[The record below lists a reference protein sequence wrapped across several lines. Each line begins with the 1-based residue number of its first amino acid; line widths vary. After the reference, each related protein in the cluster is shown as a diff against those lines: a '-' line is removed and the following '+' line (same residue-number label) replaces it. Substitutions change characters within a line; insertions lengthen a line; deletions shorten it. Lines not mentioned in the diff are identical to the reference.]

1 MNIICVQ
8 LNLHVHQSILSI
20 QKHTVKIFTE
30 NLNANIKLTMPS
42 RIDAESCNKNTIW
55 FKYRTC
61 ISQSL

>member
-8 LNLHVHQSILSI
+8 LNLHVHVYRVYRN
-20 QKHTVKIFTE
+20 TVKIFTE

-42 RIDAESCNKNTIW
+42 RIDAESCNKNTVW
-55 FKYRTC
+55 FKYHTC

>member
-8 LNLHVHQSILSI
+8 LNLHVHVYRVYRN
-20 QKHTVKIFTE
+20 TVKIFTE

>member
-8 LNLHVHQSILSI
+8 LNLHVHV

-30 NLNANIKLTMPS
+30 NLNANVKLTMPS
-42 RIDAESCNKNTIW
+42 RIDADSCNKNTIW
-55 FKYRTC
+55 LKYRTC

>member
-1 MNIICVQ
+1 MYIEYPG
-8 LNLHVHQSILSI
+8 I

-30 NLNANIKLTMPS
+30 NLNANIKHTMPG
-42 RIDAESCNKNTIW
+42 RIYAESCNKNTIW